1 MSNDQMPRTFG
12 DSVIHQ
18 SHIDVM
24 VECNGHK
31 LHERPPSG
39 PAAPEEKKIG
49 ELIANNLVED
59 GATLQMGMKVYFLRV
74 AVASESFYRFYD
86 VAGKL

>member
-1 MSNDQMPRTFG
+1 MANKHMPRTLG

-24 VECNGHK
+24 VECNEPE
-31 LHERPPSG
+31 LHERHFGG
-39 PAAPEEKKIG
+39 PASAEEKKIG

-59 GATLQMGMKVYFLRV
+59 GATLQMGQFFFQL
-74 AVASESFYRFYD
+74 
-86 VAGKL
+86 